1 MAGTLTSQVES
12 QLAAG
17 ENVICD
23 IDVKGGI
30 NIKKHYGARCL
41 AVFIQPPSV
50 AALKSRL
57 ENRGTETPEAI
68 LMRFDLA
75 EYEMSFASQFDT
87 IIVNDDL
94 DTAKSEIYKVVSE
107 FINA

>member
-1 MAGTLTSQVES
+1 M
-12 QLAAG
+12 
-17 ENVICD
+17 
-23 IDVKGGI
+23 
-30 NIKKHYGARCL
+30 
-41 AVFIQPPSV
+41 
-50 AALKSRL
+50 RL
-57 ENRGTETPEAI
+57 
-68 LMRFDLA
+68 DKA